1 MHCKKILP
9 LSPVIFFTQQ
19 INKLIYPISLDVEKA
34 FDKVSHTAIKQSLA
48 AFCLLQIAVQA
59 ITNLALV
66 GFAQVEVN
74 KQKSLVFKIEVGSG
88 QGDPFSS
95 PIFLIATEPLNLALV
110 KLFSHIRYTTRQGIP
125 TDPSIYADDNLT
137 CYQLQRAADLT
148 PVQGVY
154 AEYTAVSGLQINV
167 TKSTALCINT
177 SEEIINGLRDI
188 GFATPDTVPYLEIQL
203 GKTIQ
208 ETINATLGKINPKAI
223 RRGILAP
230 TPPTDLLHRACLIT
244 QAVQPIYNHVF
255 MAIPILSAQTD
266 VLFEE
271 LLSFLWT
278 RQKEGQTVQKRQ
290 LVAKN

>member
-1 MHCKKILP
+1 M
-9 LSPVIFFTQQ
+9 
-19 INKLIYPISLDVEKA
+19 
-34 FDKVSHTAIKQSLA
+34 
-48 AFCLLQIAVQA
+48 
-59 ITNLALV
+59 
-66 GFAQVEVN
+66 
-74 KQKSLVFKIEVGSG
+74 
-88 QGDPFSS
+88 
-95 PIFLIATEPLNLALV
+95 
-110 KLFSHIRYTTRQGIP
+110 
-125 TDPSIYADDNLT
+125 
-137 CYQLQRAADLT
+137 
-148 PVQGVY
+148 
-154 AEYTAVSGLQINV
+154 
-167 TKSTALCINT
+167 
-177 SEEIINGLRDI
+177 RDI
-188 GFATPDTVPYLEIQL
+188 GFATPDTVPYLGIQL

-223 RRGILAP
+223 RRGILAT